1 MAASDEAGE
10 LIDAADGDAG
20 RLEALIERRLD
31 GEPLA
36 WITGWAAFG
45 DVTVAVHPG
54 VYVPRWQS
62 LELARRAAAR
72 LPVRGAAVDVCT
84 GSGAI
89 AVALGAARPRARV
102 AATDVDPRAVACA
115 GANGVEVY
123 AGDLFAALPPSL
135 GHATDVVVAVVPYVP
150 TAELGHLPRHT
161 LEFEDASHY
170 DGGWDGTDVVARL
183 LAEAP
188 GYLRPGGTVLLE
200 LGGAQA
206 ALLRPLFD
214 ELGYDGIETWCDE
227 DGDLRGLEAR
237 LGA

>member
-1 MAASDEAGE
+1 MAASEEAGE
-10 LIDAADGDAG
+10 LVDAADGDAG
-20 RLEALIERRLD
+20 RLEVLVGRRLG
-31 GEPLA
+31 GEPVA

-72 LPVRGAAVDVCT
+72 LPARGTAVDLCT

-89 AVALGAARPRARV
+89 AVALRAARPQARV
-102 AATDVDPRAVACA
+102 AATDVDPRAVVCA
-115 GANGVEVY
+115 EANGVEVY
-123 AGDLFAALPPSL
+123 EGDLFAALPPSP

-161 LEFEDASHY
+161 LEFEDAAHY
-170 DGGWDGTDVVARL
+170 DGGWNGTDVVARL

-206 ALLRPLFD
+206 ALLRPLLD

-227 DGDLRGLEAR
+227 DGDPRGLEAR
-237 LGA
+237 FGP